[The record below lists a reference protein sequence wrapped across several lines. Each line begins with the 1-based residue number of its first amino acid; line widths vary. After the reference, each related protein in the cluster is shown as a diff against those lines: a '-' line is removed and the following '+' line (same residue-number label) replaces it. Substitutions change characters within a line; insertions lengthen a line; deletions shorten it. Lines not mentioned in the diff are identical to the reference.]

1 MHKLNMKPGVTAKA
15 LRSLFL
21 ISSVLVV
28 LFVGNAFSQQPKKKQ
43 PAKSPVSVKS
53 TERII
58 PKPAR
63 SSLKR
68 PTSGDVSG
76 PVVLVNSTPNDFL
89 SGEVSVL
96 VNPKQP
102 TVIRLGLAQN
112 AVSIVEFPASDGLYY
127 IHEGNPKLAS
137 VFQSPTKETD
147 RSITIYPGESF
158 LPSRDGTTA
167 AAISLQMRSGLVII
181 LELVPVADL
190 RKNAHRCVIAYDRD
204 AVIAARRTA
213 GLAYNLSGEDIAG
226 LPVNSKAVSKLVSST
241 APTESTEQP
250 VSPLTSQPN
259 IKAAYVDMTGQQAR
273 REQNNSKSKKKKE
286 DISALANKK
295 LAECLKDPKKNFK
308 SWSKRQAGLEIA
320 VSRTTELDEQK
331 RLAVIA
337 VRNATTSNLRLVP
350 GSPELQIQTIDSTGN
365 SVQSSRLESEYVE
378 TTAFDGLLPAGT
390 TVYYALVYTA
400 PILGVNQMVRVLVAH
415 REAADVPVTA
425 TLGNMKSKE

>member
-1 MHKLNMKPGVTAKA
+1 MYKQTIKPSVITNTI
-15 LRSLFL
+15 RSGFL
-21 ISSVLVV
+21 IATFLAVLCA
-28 LFVGNAFSQQPKKKQ
+28 GNVFSQHQKKT
-43 PAKSPVSVKS
+43 PRTRSPESVKS
-53 TERII
+53 TKRVT
-58 PKPAR
+58 PKPAKP
-63 SSLKR
+63 LER
-68 PTSGDVSG
+68 PLASGDVAAAVS
-76 PVVLVNSTPNDFL
+76 VVNSTPNDFL
-89 SGEVSVL
+89 SGEVSVQ

-167 AAISLQMRSGLVII
+167 AAISLQMRSGLVVI

-190 RKNAHRCVIAYDRD
+190 RKNAHRCVISYDRD

-213 GLAYNLSGEDIAG
+213 GLAYNLGGDDIAG
-226 LPVNSKAVSKLVSST
+226 SPVNSKAMSKLVSST
-241 APTESTEQP
+241 ASVETKEQAVSASTN
-250 VSPLTSQPN
+250 QPN
-259 IKAAYVDMTGQQAR
+259 VKAAYVDMTGQQAK
-273 REQNNSKSKKKKE
+273 REKNDSKSKTKKE
-286 DISALANKK
+286 DISTLANKK
-295 LAECLKDPKKNFK
+295 LAECLKDPKKSFK
-308 SWSKRQAGLEIA
+308 SWSKPQAGLELS
-320 VSRTTELDEQK
+320 VSRITEIDEQR

-337 VRNATTSNLRLVP
+337 VRNAALSNLRLVP

-365 SVQSSRLESEYVE
+365 SLQSSRLDVEYIE
-378 TTAFDGLLPAGT
+378 TTAFDGLIPAGT

-400 PILGVNQMVRVLVAH
+400 PVLGMNQTIRVLVAQ

-425 TLGNMKSKE
+425 SLGNTKSKE

>member
-1 MHKLNMKPGVTAKA
+1 MYKLNVKPSVTNTLKSVFVIGTF
-15 LRSLFL
+15 LTILFA
-21 ISSVLVV
+21 
-28 LFVGNAFSQQPKKKQ
+28 GNAFSQQQKKTQ
-43 PAKSPVSVKS
+43 PTKSPTSVKS
-53 TERII
+53 TKRTI
-58 PKPAR
+58 PKP
-63 SSLKR
+63 SKSLEKSL
-68 PTSGDVSG
+68 TSGDIGAAVS
-76 PVVLVNSTPNDFL
+76 VVNSTPNDFL

-158 LPSRDGTTA
+158 LPSRDGTTG

-190 RKNAHRCVIAYDRD
+190 RKNTHRCVISYDRD

-213 GLAYNLSGEDIAG
+213 GLAYNLSGEYIAG
-226 LPVNSKAVSKLVSST
+226 LPANSKAVSKLVSST
-241 APTESTEQP
+241 ASTESREQP
-250 VSPLTSQPN
+250 VSALTSQPN
-259 IKAAYVDMTGQQAR
+259 IKAAHIDMTGQQAR
-273 REQNNSKSKKKKE
+273 REQNKPKSKKKKE

-295 LAECLKDPKKNFK
+295 LTECLKDPKKNFK
-308 SWSKRQAGLEIA
+308 SWSKPQAGLEIA

-337 VRNATTSNLRLVP
+337 VRNATASNLRLVP
-350 GSPELQIQTIDSTGN
+350 GSPELQIHTIDSTGN
-365 SVQSSRLESEYVE
+365 SLQSSRLESEYVE

-390 TVYYALVYTA
+390 TVFYALVYTA
-400 PILGVNQMVRVLVAH
+400 PVLGVNQTVRVLVAH

-425 TLGNMKSKE
+425 TLGNMK

>member
-1 MHKLNMKPGVTAKA
+1 MYKLKIKPKAVTNI
-15 LRSLFL
+15 LRSVFQ
-21 ISSVLVV
+21 ISTLLTV
-28 LFVGNAFSQQPKKKQ
+28 LFVANTFAQHPKRTQPR
-43 PAKSPVSVKS
+43 KSPVSAKS
-53 TERII
+53 TKRVI
-58 PKPAR
+58 PKPAK
-63 SSLKR
+63 SLEK
-68 PTSGDVSG
+68 PFTSGDVGAAVS
-76 PVVLVNSTPNDFL
+76 VVNSTPNDFL
-89 SGEVSVL
+89 SGEVSVQ

-167 AAISLQMRSGLVII
+167 AAISLQMRSGLVVI
-181 LELVPVADL
+181 LELVPVTDL
-190 RKNAHRCVIAYDRD
+190 RKNAHRCVISYDRD

-213 GLAYNLSGEDIAG
+213 GLAYNLGGDYIAG

-241 APTESTEQP
+241 ESKEQP
-250 VSPLTSQPN
+250 VSPSPIQPN
-259 IKAAYVDMTGQQAR
+259 VKAAYVDMTGQQAK
-273 REQNNSKSKKKKE
+273 REKNDSSPKTKKE
-286 DISALANKK
+286 DISTLANKK

-308 SWSKRQAGLEIA
+308 SWSKPQAGLELS
-320 VSRTTELDEQK
+320 VSRITEIDEQR

-337 VRNATTSNLRLVP
+337 VRNAATSNLRLVP
-350 GSPELQIQTIDSTGN
+350 GSPDLQIQTVDSTGN
-365 SVQSSRLESEYVE
+365 NLQSSRLEYEYVE
-378 TTAFDGLLPAGT
+378 TTAFDGLIPVGT

-400 PILGVNQMVRVLVAH
+400 PVLGVNQTIRVLVAQ

-425 TLGNMKSKE
+425 PLGNMRSKE

>member
-1 MHKLNMKPGVTAKA
+1 MYKLNVKPSVISNA
-15 LRSLFL
+15 LRSVFVAGTFLTILFA
-21 ISSVLVV
+21 
-28 LFVGNAFSQQPKKKQ
+28 GNAFSQQQKKTQPKSSAS
-43 PAKSPVSVKS
+43 AKSTKRISPKS
-53 TERII
+53 AE
-58 PKPAR
+58 KP
-63 SSLKR
+63 
-68 PTSGDVSG
+68 PTSANVSD

-190 RKNAHRCVIAYDRD
+190 RKNAHRCVISYDRD

-226 LPVNSKAVSKLVSST
+226 LPVNSKAVSKLVSSS
-241 APTESTEQP
+241 PSTESTEQP

-259 IKAAYVDMTGQQAR
+259 IKAAYIDMTGQQGR

-286 DISALANKK
+286 DISVLANKK
-295 LAECLKDPKKNFK
+295 LAECLKDPRKNFK
-308 SWSKRQAGLEIA
+308 SWSKPQAGIEIA

-337 VRNATTSNLRLVP
+337 VRNTTASNLRLVP

-365 SVQSSRLESEYVE
+365 SLQSSRLESEYVE
-378 TTAFDGLLPAGT
+378 TTAFDGILPAGT

-400 PILGVNQMVRVLVAH
+400 PVLGVNQMIRVLVAH